1 MTGGYAGKILRVNLT
16 NKSISTIDTA
26 RYEELGG
33 GFGMG
38 AAIFWDLAVAPGQW
52 DLQDAYDPRN
62 VISLMSGPLAATG
75 APAAGRTSVCGVG
88 SSTYPTDQFYRTNF
102 GGRFATTL
110 KLAGWDGVVLEGK
123 ADKPVWINIINDK
136 VTIEDARPL
145 WGLDTWETQN
155 RIVSMV
161 GGRTRFGEEWQQI
174 GEGYTTARPQI
185 VCIGPVGEAR
195 ARVGAL
201 IHGSGVTGRQGGF
214 GGVFGAKNL
223 KAISVTGTGSIRAAD
238 PRGVVDTRIW
248 HVQKFPRIKTVLPGT
263 AACMPC
269 INDDRIRDSYP
280 GGEAM
285 CDDTYWYGVGKS
297 KELQMKGA
305 EILMRWGVGSFL
317 AAFGNFKVRA
327 PEAPPPAAKDVPG
340 GAGLGWY
347 VKYLYEIGV
356 LGPGKQIDSSPL
368 PPIGQCDE
376 LEFRE
381 AFFNAIARRAGI
393 GDALAEGTLHAAKR
407 WGRLDEDVQSG
418 ALRYPAWGSTY
429 HWNLPGVEWA
439 FGGLL
444 GSGDVVWHVLGGLGG
459 KEGNRPY
466 TLETLLEIM
475 SSKTI
480 PYTGDPYMFSFAWKG
495 EEAKTTGIY
504 SEHKAKLV
512 AWSRHY
518 ADFWNESM
526 AFCEWMLATFLKIRS
541 GPVKLKTQESDF
553 SEVMGMEPVKVE
565 PNTDFRGPT
574 PEAEM
579 RYYQAV
585 TGNKVA
591 FADTM
596 EVGRKIWNLERAI
609 RVMQGRHRNQ
619 EKFYPFMYRPGASQ
633 APELGGRP
641 VYEHGTWSWQPL
653 ADMHLD
659 EAGVELFKTNFYKL
673 EGWGVDTGW
682 PTRKTLEGLGLKR
695 VADTLGSKGKLGA

>member
-26 RYEELGG
+26 RYEEFGG

-52 DLQDAYDPRN
+52 DLQDAFDPRN

-75 APAAGRTSVCGVG
+75 APAAGRTSVCGVA

-110 KLAGWDGVVLEGK
+110 KLAGWDGVVLEGN
-123 ADKPVWINIINDK
+123 ADKPVWINIIDDK
-136 VTIEDARPL
+136 VTIEDARSL

-185 VCIGPVGEAR
+185 VCIGPMGEAR
-195 ARVGAL
+195 ARVAAL

-223 KAISVTGTGSIRAAD
+223 KAISVTGTGSIGAAD
-238 PRGVVDTRIW
+238 PKGVVDTRIW

-285 CDDTYWYGVGKS
+285 CDDTYWYGVGN

-305 EILMRWGVGSFL
+305 EILMRWGVSSFNS
-317 AAFGNFKVRA
+317 AFGNFKVRA
-327 PEAPPPAAKDVPG
+327 PEAPPPAAKDLPG
-340 GAGLGWY
+340 GEGLGWY
-347 VKYLYEIGV
+347 VKYLYQIGV

-368 PPIGQCDE
+368 PPIDQCDE

-381 AFFNAIARRAGI
+381 AFFNAIAKRAGI
-393 GDALAEGTLHAAKR
+393 GDVLAEGTLHAAKR
-407 WGRLDEDVQSG
+407 WGRLDQDVQSG

-429 HWNLPGVEWA
+429 HWNLPSVEWA

-444 GSGDVVWHVLGGLGG
+444 GAGDVVWHVLGALGG
-459 KEGNRPY
+459 KEGHRPY
-466 TLETLLEIM
+466 TLDTLLEIM

-526 AFCEWMLATFLKIRS
+526 AFCEWVLATFLKIRS

-553 SEVMGMEPVKVE
+553 SEVMGIDPVKAE

-574 PEAEM
+574 PEAEL

-585 TGNKVA
+585 TGNKVT

-596 EVGRKIWNLERAI
+596 EVGRKIWNLERTI
-609 RVMQGRHRNQ
+609 RVMQGRHRDQ
-619 EKFYPFMYRPGASQ
+619 EKFYPCMYRPGASQ

-641 VYEHGTWSWQPL
+641 VYENGKWSWQPL
-653 ADMHLD
+653 TDMYLD

-682 PTRKTLEGLGLKR
+682 PTRKTLEGLGLKKI
-695 VADTLGSKGKLGA
+695 ADTMASRGRLGV